1 MYILDENTPNAENYE
16 VLYRGQ
22 RVTDR
27 VVSIDLEQ
35 KVALIEDGYLTT
47 FTVVRENAGV
57 IGTLENEFVAFLD
70 DEGKPQIITVS
81 GEAFDEDIVVFN
93 KFDGANLVPDE
104 QFFMDNAK
112 EFLKYR
118 GAYTLVVRDAERF

>member
-27 VVSIDLEQ
+27 VVSIDLDE

-47 FTVVRENAGV
+47 FTVVREDAGV

-70 DEGKPQIITVS
+70 DDGKPKVITVS
-81 GEAFDEDIVVFN
+81 GEAFDEDIVVFD
-93 KFDGANLVPDE
+93 KFEGANLVPDE

-118 GAYTLVVRDAERF
+118 GTYTLVVRDAKCF